1 MRNTGA
7 ANSLK
12 VTTPSDR
19 EIAMTRVFHAPRRL
33 VFDAWTKP
41 ELVKQWLLGPPGWTM
56 PVCEIDLR
64 VGGRYRF
71 VWRGPDGTE
80 MGMGGVHREIVVP
93 ERIVNTQ
100 LFDQDW
106 TGGETIGTLLLTEHD
121 GKTTLINSVLYSSK
135 EARDNALKSGMA
147 DGVEMGYQR
156 LDMLLP
162 SWKNAPSPD
171 SSVETRDLVVT
182 RIFNAPIQRVWN
194 AWTDPQQVMQ
204 WWGPIGFSSPSAK
217 MEFREGGTSLVCM
230 RASKEFG
237 GQEHYSTWA
246 YSKIVPM
253 RTIEYI
259 HNLADKHAHKAD
271 PVKLGLPPDF
281 PRDQRHLVTFKD
293 LGNGKTE
300 MTITQFDWTVCKML
314 QLAELGLNQ
323 SLDKLAAIFTG
334 P

>member
-1 MRNTGA
+1 MNPGA
-7 ANSLK
+7 AKALQ
-12 VTTPSDR
+12 VTTPSDC
-19 EIAMTRVFHAPRRL
+19 EIAMTRVFDAPRRF

-41 ELVKQWLLGPPGWTM
+41 ELVKQWLLGPPGWIM

-93 ERIVNTQ
+93 ELIVNTQ
-100 LFDQDW
+100 LFDDDW

-121 GKTTLINSVLYSSK
+121 GKTTLTNSVLYFSK
-135 EARDNALKSGMA
+135 EARDNALKTGMA

-156 LDMLLP
+156 LDILLP
-162 SWKNAPSPD
+162 SWKNAANPVST
-171 SSVETRDLVVT
+171 VETRDLVVT
-182 RIFNAPIQRVWN
+182 RIFNAPIERVWN
-194 AWTDPQQVMQ
+194 AWTDPQQVIQ
-204 WWGPIGFSSPSAK
+204 WWGPTGFSSPSAK
-217 MEFREGGTSLVCM
+217 MDFREGGTSLVCM
-230 RASKEFG
+230 RAPKEFG

-246 YSKIVPM
+246 YTKIVPM

-259 HNLADKHAHKAD
+259 NNLAEKDGHRAD
-271 PVKLGLPPDF
+271 PVHLGMPADF

-300 MTITQFDWTVCKML
+300 MTITQFGWTVGKML
-314 QLAELGLNQ
+314 QLCELGLNQ
-323 SLDKLAAIFTG
+323 CLDKMAAIFTR